1 MEVLP
6 IDNDGS
12 ALAILLYFLPLGCYI
27 HTGDKYGNPPLSIY
41 GKGRGGREGSDGKGK
56 GRRRGRGR
64 GWGRAGGRGK
74 EGKGSDGKR
83 REGRE
88 EREGR
93 SLPKRPIP
101 PQLLLNYN
109 GHSILDNPILYISHY
124 TQIIQSMCTFYI
136 MI

>member
-1 MEVLP
+1 METLH
-6 IDNDGS
+6 S
-12 ALAILLYFLPLGCYI
+12 QYM
-27 HTGDKYGNPPLSIY
+27 
-41 GKGRGGREGSDGKGK
+41 GRGGEGREGSDGKGK